1 MRNGPGEVVSRRT
14 PFAIRHWRFA
24 VVFLMALGLRAGY
37 GGVQLYRSTDRTALT
52 FPDEQQY
59 WTMARGLR
67 QGGPLTDE
75 LGFCATRMPLYPGLL
90 SIFAGWDG
98 GVVTARVCQ
107 WVIGALAAVFACLLG
122 NRVRG
127 PDVGFAAGL
136 LAAADPSLVGVSSLL
151 LTETPFVAVVAALW
165 WVGWP
170 LASRAWHSQAVACA
184 PTSGGVRPLQQSEP
198 GMGRWL
204 GVGALSALCVYV
216 RPSSAGLVLAWTV
229 FLLVRRRFTLRAWG
243 GAGMVVGTVVVC
255 LLPWALRNQRITGHL
270 CWLTHRAGISLYD
283 GVGPQATGA
292 SNLGAIK
299 NMPAVAGLDEAAW
312 NRWFLTES
320 FRSIRSD
327 PVRIIRLA
335 GVKLAR
341 TWSPVLHAQEYRST
355 GARLVF
361 AAWSIPFFALAVAG
375 MVMLRRDAGTWL
387 ALLLPTLYLSALHS
401 VFVGSVRYRTGAL
414 PMLAVFSAVALVGL
428 PKLLRNRGGERC

>member
-1 MRNGPGEVVSRRT
+1 MRNGPSEVVSRRT

-24 VVFLMALGLRAGY
+24 VVFLIALGLRAGY
-37 GGVQLYRSTDRTALT
+37 GGVHLCRSADRTALT

-299 NMPAVAGLDEAAW
+299 NMPAVAGLDEADW
-312 NRWFLTES
+312 NR
-320 FRSIRSD
+320 
-327 PVRIIRLA
+327 
-335 GVKLAR
+335 
-341 TWSPVLHAQEYRST
+341 
-355 GARLVF
+355 
-361 AAWSIPFFALAVAG
+361 
-375 MVMLRRDAGTWL
+375 
-387 ALLLPTLYLSALHS
+387 LLLS
-401 VFVGSVRYRTGAL
+401 
-414 PMLAVFSAVALVGL
+414 
-428 PKLLRNRGGERC
+428 

>member
-1 MRNGPGEVVSRRT
+1 
-14 PFAIRHWRFA
+14 
-24 VVFLMALGLRAGY
+24 
-37 GGVQLYRSTDRTALT
+37 
-52 FPDEQQY
+52 
-59 WTMARGLR
+59 
-67 QGGPLTDE
+67 
-75 LGFCATRMPLYPGLL
+75 
-90 SIFAGWDG
+90 
-98 GVVTARVCQ
+98 
-107 WVIGALAAVFACLLG
+107 
-122 NRVRG
+122 
-127 PDVGFAAGL
+127 
-136 LAAADPSLVGVSSLL
+136 
-151 LTETPFVAVVAALW
+151 
-165 WVGWP
+165 
-170 LASRAWHSQAVACA
+170 
-184 PTSGGVRPLQQSEP
+184 
-198 GMGRWL
+198 MGRWL